1 MKKTKLLVK
10 NLYCNGCVDLIKKD
24 IIREFGFEAEVIT
37 IKRTSHDE
45 HDITIENRKRINE
58 IDMLKVLHRRG
69 VELLNFEEKNIKKA
83 NS

>member
-10 NLYCNGCVDLIKKD
+10 NLYCNGCVDLIKRD
-24 IIREFGFEAEVIT
+24 IIREFGFEAGVIT

-45 HDITIENRKRINE
+45 HDIIIENRKKINE